1 MPKAL
6 KMSVTSGQKAIKP
19 TKKATKK
26 TTATKPTKMG
36 Y

>member
-19 TKKATKK
+19 GKKAAKATKG
-26 TTATKPTKMG
+26 TKPTKMG